1 MKHIEAVIAA
11 TFTVVFL
18 TTSNQSQAAN
28 ESRDSTAV
36 RPFTVP
42 IQSQAALD
50 DLRRRVAATRWP
62 EKETVSDQSQGV
74 QLATMQKLA
83 SYWAKDYDWRK
94 CEAKLKAL
102 PHFVTNIDGLDIH
115 FIHVRSKNPN
125 ALPVIITHGWLGSI
139 IEQLKIIAEH
149 RASEFPPS

>member
-1 MKHIEAVIAA
+1 MKTASALASALFRGAAIISLAVVQSSVAA
-11 TFTVVFL
+11 
-18 TTSNQSQAAN
+18 AAAQ
-28 ESRDSTAV
+28 DSTAI
-36 RPFTVP
+36 RPFTIPTVP
-42 IQSQAALD
+42 KSALD

-62 EKETVSDQSQGV
+62 EKETVNDTSQGV

-102 PHFVTNIDGLDIH
+102 PHFETNIDGLNIH

-125 ALPVIITHGWLGSI
+125 ALPTIVTHGWPGSV
-139 IEQLKIIAEH
+139 IEQWKIIDTL
-149 RASEFPPS
+149 